1 MPTTDLAHAQ
11 TPDQVT
17 LRAGHYTA
25 STTAAGGALGS
36 LQHQGRDLVLPSGGE
51 LGRPAY
57 EGAVCAP
64 WPNRVVDGR
73 WESDAQQHELAITEP
88 DRGHALHGFVH
99 DRPWTLLEA
108 TTTTSLWGLDTQ
120 PQPGYPW
127 ALTLATAYE
136 LDAEGGLT
144 WQVTAQQRPTGAG
157 PTGPAPYGVTVHPYF
172 VAGQG
177 PAQDW
182 TLELPAESV
191 LTVDDRLVPQELVP
205 VGEAAL
211 DLRGGRVLGE
221 QQIDHAFGGLTERV
235 ARLTDPQGSGV
246 EVTWSARHRWVQVF
260 TARWDARRPRHAV
273 AIEPMTCPP
282 DAFNS
287 HADLIMLSEEPVT
300 VGWQVR
306 AL

>member
-99 DRPWTLLEA
+99 DCPWTLLEA

-157 PTGPAPYGVTVHPYF
+157 PTGPAPY
-172 VAGQG
+172 
-177 PAQDW
+177 
-182 TLELPAESV
+182 
-191 LTVDDRLVPQELVP
+191 
-205 VGEAAL
+205 
-211 DLRGGRVLGE
+211 
-221 QQIDHAFGGLTERV
+221 
-235 ARLTDPQGSGV
+235 
-246 EVTWSARHRWVQVF
+246 
-260 TARWDARRPRHAV
+260 
-273 AIEPMTCPP
+273 
-282 DAFNS
+282 
-287 HADLIMLSEEPVT
+287 
-300 VGWQVR
+300 
-306 AL
+306 